1 MSQLDLDKI
10 KEDLLARRRV
20 LSGDVEQLSNELRS
34 AAEAGGNN
42 HMPSEIADMGQ
53 SSADQDMSFSRLASE
68 GDEIG
73 QIDEALKRIA
83 DGEDGN
89 CEECSEA
96 IPPARL
102 EALPHARLC
111 IKCQSNLESR
121 S

>member
-1 MSQLDLDKI
+1 MSDLDLDKI
-10 KEDLLARRRV
+10 KDDLLARRRV
-20 LSGDVEQLSNELRS
+20 LSGDVKQLSNELRS

-42 HMPSEIADMGQ
+42 HLASEIADMGQ
-53 SSADQDMSFSRLASE
+53 ASADQDISFSRLASE
-68 GDEIG
+68 NSEIA

-83 DGEDGN
+83 DGEYGH
-89 CEECSEA
+89 CEECSEP

-111 IKCQSNLESR
+111 IQCQSNLESR